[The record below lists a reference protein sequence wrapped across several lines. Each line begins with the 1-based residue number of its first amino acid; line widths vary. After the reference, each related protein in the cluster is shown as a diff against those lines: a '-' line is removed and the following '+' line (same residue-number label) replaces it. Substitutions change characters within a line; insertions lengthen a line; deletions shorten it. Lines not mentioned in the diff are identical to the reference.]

1 MGASLFM
8 PPAPPTF
15 DFYVKIFT
23 LKFLWR
29 NVANM
34 DVKKVLN
41 IKVYLRKKVSI
52 RQY

>member
-8 PPAPPTF
+8 PPVPHTF
-15 DFYVKIFT
+15 DFYVEIFT
-23 LKFLWR
+23 LKFLLR

-41 IKVYLRKKVSI
+41 IKVYLRKKVLI